1 MKKVPVFQLCC
12 IAALWL
18 LLCYLMIVSQPLTL
32 KVVLNIIGS
41 GIIVFVPLYKKHFK
55 KK

>member
-12 IAALWL
+12 IAAL
-18 LLCYLMIVSQPLTL
+18 VSQPLTL
-32 KVVLNIIGS
+32 KVVLIIIGS

>member
-1 MKKVPVFQLCC
+1 MCC
-12 IAALWL
+12 IATLWL

-32 KVVLNIIGS
+32 KVVLIIIGS